1 MIGQILKLL
10 GLGAAMA
17 ALGACG
23 VLESIGGTKKVS
35 PDEFK
40 VVSHTPLTMPPN
52 ADLRPPRPGAPRPGD
67 QTPQAQARAVLAPA
81 PAPAAAG
88 GRGGPARPPAATA
101 TSTGSP
107 AESALLARAG
117 TGANG
122 GGGDIRTQL
131 NRESRVLAD
140 SDRSFIDAL
149 IFWQDKPPPGVI
161 LDPVKEQAR
170 LRAATAQGTDPG
182 GATPQIE
189 RRKRGIFEGI
199 F

>member
-1 MIGQILKLL
+1 MIGQILKVV
-10 GLGAAMA
+10 GLTGAIA
-17 ALGACG
+17 ALSACG
-23 VLESIGGTKKVS
+23 ALESLGGAKKVS

-67 QTPQAQARAVLAPA
+67 QTPQAQARAVLT
-81 PAPAAAG
+81 PAPAATGRAG
-88 GRGGPARPPAATA
+88 ARPGPAPVTA
-101 TSTGSP
+101 TGSP
-107 AESALLARAG
+107 AESQLLARAG
-117 TGANG
+117 GAG
-122 GGGDIRTQL
+122 GAGGDDIRTQL
-131 NRESRVLAD
+131 NRESRILAEN
-140 SDRSFIDAL
+140 DRSFIDAL

-161 LDPVKEQAR
+161 LDPVREQAR
-170 LRAATAQGTDPG
+170 LRAAQAQGTDPG

>member
-1 MIGQILKLL
+1 MIRQILKLL
-10 GLGAAMA
+10 SLGAAVA

-23 VLESIGGTKKVS
+23 VLDSIGGTKKVS

-52 ADLRPPRPGAPRPGD
+52 ADLRPPRPGAPRPDD

-81 PAPAAAG
+81 AAPATA
-88 GRGGPARPPAATA
+88 GRGGPARPPAPAA
-101 TSTGSP
+101 STGSP

-117 TGANG
+117 TAGNG
-122 GGGDIRTQL
+122 GGADIRTQL

-140 SDRSFIDAL
+140 NDRSFIDAL

-170 LRAATAQGTDPG
+170 LRAAQAQGTNPG

>member
-1 MIGQILKLL
+1 MIGQILKVL
-10 GLGAAMA
+10 GLTGALA

-23 VLESIGGTKKVS
+23 VMESIGGTRKVS

-52 ADLRPPRPGAPRPGD
+52 ADLRPPRPGAARPGD

-81 PAPAAAG
+81 PAATP
-88 GRGGPARPPAATA
+88 GRPGARPGAAPAV
-101 TSTGSP
+101 STGSP

-117 TGANG
+117 AG
-122 GGGDIRTQL
+122 GNSGDDIRTRL
-131 NRESRVLAD
+131 NRESRILAEN
-140 SDRSFIDAL
+140 DRSFIDAL
-149 IFWQDKPPPGVI
+149 IFWQDKPPPGVV
-161 LDPVKEQAR
+161 LDPAKEQAR
-170 LRAATAQGTDPG
+170 LRAAQAQGTDPG

>member
-1 MIGQILKLL
+1 MIGQILRVT
-10 GLGAAMA
+10 GLSLAVA
-17 ALGACG
+17 ALSACG
-23 VLESIGGTKKVS
+23 VMESIGGGKKVS

-81 PAPAAAG
+81 PGAAANPRARAPRAPAAA
-88 GRGGPARPPAATA
+88 
-101 TSTGSP
+101 TGSP

-117 TGANG
+117 AGAGGNG
-122 GGGDIRTQL
+122 AADIRTQL
-131 NRESRVLAD
+131 NRESRILAEN
-140 SDRSFIDAL
+140 DRSFIDML
-149 IFWQDKPPPGVI
+149 IFWQDKPPPGVV
-161 LDPVKEQAR
+161 LDPVREQAR
-170 LRAATAQGTDPG
+170 LRAAQAQGTDPG

>member
-1 MIGQILKLL
+1 MMGRILKVLAL
-10 GLGAAMA
+10 TGATVT
-17 ALGACG
+17 LGACG
-23 VLESIGGTKKVS
+23 ALESIGGAKKVS

-67 QTPQAQARAVLAPA
+67 QTPQAQARAVLT
-81 PAPAAAG
+81 PAPAATGRAG
-88 GRGGPARPPAATA
+88 ARPAAAPVTA
-101 TSTGSP
+101 TGSA
-107 AESALLARAG
+107 AESQLLARASAG
-117 TGANG
+117 GAG
-122 GGGDIRTQL
+122 GDDIRTQL
-131 NRESRVLAD
+131 NRESRILAE
-140 SDRSFIDAL
+140 SDRSLIDAL

-161 LDPVKEQAR
+161 LDPVREQAR
-170 LRAATAQGTDPG
+170 LRAAQAQGADPG

>member
-1 MIGQILKLL
+1 MIGRILKVV
-10 GLGAAMA
+10 GLTAAMA

-23 VLESIGGTKKVS
+23 ILDSIGGNKKVS

-52 ADLRPPRPGAPRPGD
+52 ADLRPPQPGAPRPGD

-81 PAPAAAG
+81 ATG
-88 GRGGPARPPAATA
+88 GRGGAGRPAPAPAP
-101 TSTGSP
+101 STGSP
-107 AESALLARAG
+107 AEAALLAHAG
-117 TGANG
+117 TGG
-122 GGGDIRTQL
+122 SGIRTQL
-131 NRESRVLAD
+131 NRESRILAD
-140 SDRSFIDAL
+140 NDRSFIDAL
-149 IFWQDKPPPGVI
+149 IFWQDKPPPGVV

-170 LRAATAQGTDPG
+170 LRAAQAQGTAPA

>member
-1 MIGQILKLL
+1 MTGQILRAL
-10 GLGAAMA
+10 GLTGAIA
-17 ALGACG
+17 ALSACG
-23 VLESIGGTKKVS
+23 VLDSIGGTRKVS

-52 ADLRPPRPGAPRPGD
+52 ADLRPPRAGAPRPGD

-81 PAPAAAG
+81 PAPAGRQGRPAPGPVAA
-88 GRGGPARPPAATA
+88 
-101 TSTGSP
+101 TGSP

-117 TGANG
+117 G
-122 GGGDIRTQL
+122 GGQTSDEIRTRL
-131 NRESRVLAD
+131 NRESRILAD
-140 SDRSFIDAL
+140 SDRSLIDAL

-161 LDPVKEQAR
+161 LDPAKEQAR
-170 LRAATAQGTDPG
+170 LRAAQAQGTDPG

>member
-1 MIGQILKLL
+1 MTRQILKAL
-10 GLGAAMA
+10 GLTGAIA

-23 VLESIGGTKKVS
+23 VMESIGGAKKVS

-67 QTPQAQARAVLAPA
+67 QTPQAQARAVLAP
-81 PAPAAAG
+81 
-88 GRGGPARPPAATA
+88 PPAATGRGGA
-101 TSTGSP
+101 ARAPVAATGSA
-107 AESALLARAG
+107 AESALLARASAAG
-117 TGANG
+117 SSGAAG
-122 GGGDIRTQL
+122 ASGDIRTQL
-131 NRESRVLAD
+131 NRESRILAEN
-140 SDRSFIDAL
+140 DRSFIDAL

-161 LDPVKEQAR
+161 LDPAKEQAR
-170 LRAATAQGTDPG
+170 LRAAQAQGTDPG

>member
-1 MIGQILKLL
+1 MIGQILKVL
-10 GLGAAMA
+10 GLAGAMA

-23 VLESIGGTKKVS
+23 IMDSIGGNRKVS

-81 PAPAAAG
+81 PTATA
-88 GRGGPARPPAATA
+88 GRGGAARPAPAPVA
-101 TSTGSP
+101 STGSP
-107 AESALLARAG
+107 AETQLLARAG
-117 TGANG
+117 G
-122 GGGDIRTQL
+122 GSGGSDIRTQL
-131 NRESRVLAD
+131 NRESRILAD
-140 SDRSFIDAL
+140 SDRSLIDAL
-149 IFWQDKPPPGVI
+149 IFWQDTPPPGVI
-161 LDPVKEQAR
+161 LDPVREQAR
-170 LRAATAQGTDPG
+170 LRAAQAQGTDPG

>member
-1 MIGQILKLL
+1 MIGQILKAL
-10 GLGAAMA
+10 GLTATLA

-23 VLESIGGTKKVS
+23 ALESIGGGKKVS

-67 QTPQAQARAVLAPA
+67 QTPQALARAVLAPSPSA
-81 PAPAAAG
+81 APAGRSGAARPAPAAA
-88 GRGGPARPPAATA
+88 
-101 TSTGSP
+101 TGSA
-107 AESALLARAG
+107 AESALLARAN
-117 TGANG
+117 TGSPAAN
-122 GGGDIRTQL
+122 GGDIRTQL

-161 LDPVKEQAR
+161 IDPAKEQAR
-170 LRAATAQGTDPG
+170 LRAASAQGTDPG

>member
-1 MIGQILKLL
+1 MIGQILKVL
-10 GLGAAMA
+10 GLTGAMA

-23 VLESIGGTKKVS
+23 VMESIGGSKKVS

-52 ADLRPPRPGAPRPGD
+52 ADLRPPRPGAARPGD
-67 QTPQAQARAVLAPA
+67 QTPQAQARAVLTPA
-81 PAPAAAG
+81 PTAT
-88 GRGGPARPPAATA
+88 GRGGRPATGPVAAT
-101 TSTGSP
+101 GSA
-107 AESALLARAG
+107 AESQLLARAG
-117 TGANG
+117 G
-122 GGGDIRTQL
+122 GVARGDDIRTQL
-131 NRESRVLAD
+131 NRESRILAD
-140 SDRSFIDAL
+140 SDRSLIDAL

-161 LDPVKEQAR
+161 LDPVREQAR
-170 LRAATAQGTDPG
+170 LRAAQAQGTDPG

>member
-1 MIGQILKLL
+1 MIGQILKVL
-10 GLGAAMA
+10 GLTGAMV

-23 VLESIGGTKKVS
+23 VMESIGGTKKVS

-52 ADLRPPRPGAPRPGD
+52 ADLRPPRPGAARPGD
-67 QTPQAQARAVLAPA
+67 QTPQAQARAVLTPAPTATGRGGARPA
-81 PAPAAAG
+81 PAPA
-88 GRGGPARPPAATA
+88 TA
-101 TSTGSP
+101 TGSP
-107 AESALLARAG
+107 AESQLLARAG
-117 TGANG
+117 G
-122 GGGDIRTQL
+122 GVAGGDDIRTQL
-131 NRESRVLAD
+131 NRESRILAD
-140 SDRSFIDAL
+140 SDRSLIDAL

-161 LDPVKEQAR
+161 LDPVREQAR
-170 LRAATAQGTDPG
+170 LRAAQAQGTDPG

>member
-10 GLGAAMA
+10 GLGATMA

-23 VLESIGGTKKVS
+23 ILDSIGGSKKVS

-81 PAPAAAG
+81 APAPA
-88 GRGGPARPPAATA
+88 GRGGPRAPAAPA
-101 TSTGSP
+101 SSTGSP

-117 TGANG
+117 TAGSGGA
-122 GGGDIRTQL
+122 DIRTQL

-170 LRAATAQGTDPG
+170 LRAASAQGTDPG

>member
-1 MIGQILKLL
+1 MIGQILKVL
-10 GLGAAMA
+10 GLTGAMA

-23 VLESIGGTKKVS
+23 VMESIGGAKKVS

-52 ADLRPPRPGAPRPGD
+52 ADLRPPRPGAARPGD

-81 PAPAAAG
+81 PAPA
-88 GRGGPARPPAATA
+88 GRGGAGRAAPGPTA
-101 TSTGSP
+101 STGSP
-107 AESALLARAG
+107 AESQLLARAG
-117 TGANG
+117 TSG
-122 GGGDIRTQL
+122 GSAEIRTQL
-131 NRESRVLAD
+131 NRESRILAEN
-140 SDRSFIDAL
+140 DRSFIDML
-149 IFWQDKPPPGVI
+149 IFWQDKPAPGIV
-161 LDPVKEQAR
+161 LDPVREQAR
-170 LRAATAQGTDPG
+170 LRAAQAQGTDPG

>member
-1 MIGQILKLL
+1 MIGQILKML
-10 GLGAAMA
+10 GLTGAMA

-23 VLESIGGTKKVS
+23 VMESIGGAKKVS

-52 ADLRPPRPGAPRPGD
+52 ADLRPPRPGAARPGD
-67 QTPQAQARAVLAPA
+67 QTPQAQARAVLTPA
-81 PAPAAAG
+81 PTATARGGRPAAA
-88 GRGGPARPPAATA
+88 PVSA
-101 TSTGSP
+101 TGSA
-107 AESALLARAG
+107 AESLLLARAG
-117 TGANG
+117 G
-122 GGGDIRTQL
+122 GSGGDEIRTQL
-131 NRESRVLAD
+131 NRESRILAE

-149 IFWQDKPPPGVI
+149 IFWQDKPPPGII
-161 LDPVKEQAR
+161 LDPVREQAR
-170 LRAATAQGTDPG
+170 LRAAQAQGTDPG

>member
-1 MIGQILKLL
+1 MIGRILRAI
-10 GLGAAMA
+10 GLAGAIA

-23 VLESIGGTKKVS
+23 VLDSIGGGRKVS
-35 PDEFK
+35 PDEFR

-81 PAPAAAG
+81 PTAAAG
-88 GRGGPARPPAATA
+88 RAGAGRAAPAPVL
-101 TSTGSP
+101 STGSA
-107 AESALLARAG
+107 AESALITRAG
-117 TGANG
+117 G
-122 GGGDIRTQL
+122 GNPGTDDIRTRL
-131 NRESRVLAD
+131 NRESRILAEN
-140 SDRSFIDAL
+140 DRSLIDAL
-149 IFWQDKPPPGVI
+149 IFWQDKPAPGVI
-161 LDPVKEQAR
+161 LDPAREQAR
-170 LRAATAQGTDPG
+170 LRAAQAQGTDPA

>member
-1 MIGQILKLL
+1 MIGQILKVLCL
-10 GLGAAMA
+10 TGAAA
-17 ALGACG
+17 ALSACG
-23 VLESIGGTKKVS
+23 VMESIGGTRKVS

-67 QTPQAQARAVLAPA
+67 QTPQAQARAVLAPTAAPAGRQGRAA
-81 PAPAAAG
+81 PAPAAA
-88 GRGGPARPPAATA
+88 
-101 TSTGSP
+101 TGSP

-117 TGANG
+117 SRQSGD
-122 GGGDIRTQL
+122 DIRTRL
-131 NRESRVLAD
+131 NRESRILAD
-140 SDRSFIDAL
+140 SDRSLIDAL
-149 IFWQDKPPPGVI
+149 IFWQDKPQPGVV

-170 LRAATAQGTDPG
+170 LRAAQAQGTDPG

-189 RRKRGIFEGI
+189 RRRRGIFEGI

>member
-1 MIGQILKLL
+1 ML
-10 GLGAAMA
+10 GRIVKVVGLTAAMA

-23 VLESIGGTKKVS
+23 ILDSLGGNKKVS
-35 PDEFK
+35 PDEFR

-81 PAPAAAG
+81 AAPGRGGAAAPAPA
-88 GRGGPARPPAATA
+88 PA
-101 TSTGSP
+101 TGSP
-107 AESALLARAG
+107 AEAALLAHA
-117 TGANG
+117 GANG
-122 GGGDIRTQL
+122 RGSDIRTQL
-131 NRESRVLAD
+131 NRESRILAD
-140 SDRSFIDAL
+140 NDRSFIDAL
-149 IFWQDKPPPGVI
+149 IFWQDKPPPGVV
-161 LDPVKEQAR
+161 LDPVREQAR
-170 LRAATAQGTDPG
+170 LRAAQAQGTAPA